1 MFVVLLR
8 LIFRFNKLVF
18 FKLYTVSFGFC
29 LWRNKMY
36 LEKACFQV
44 IYIAEEVTHIF
55 SGNSEDEGTDRKNE
69 NVSIRAAVVPK
80 PLQIL
85 KGNEKR
91 SQGTNC
97 NTDTREID

>member
-1 MFVVLLR
+1 
-8 LIFRFNKLVF
+8 
-18 FKLYTVSFGFC
+18 
-29 LWRNKMY
+29 MY

-97 NTDTREID
+97 NTDTCEID